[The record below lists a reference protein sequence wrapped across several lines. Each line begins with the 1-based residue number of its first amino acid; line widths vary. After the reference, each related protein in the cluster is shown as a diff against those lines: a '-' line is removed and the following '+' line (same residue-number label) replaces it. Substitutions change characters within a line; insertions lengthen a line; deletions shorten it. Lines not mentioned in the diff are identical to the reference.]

1 MKKDEEY
8 MEEAIKLAQ
17 QGFGKVNPNPLVGA
31 IVVKDDKI
39 IGRGWHKNFGGAHA
53 EVWALDE
60 AAENAKGATIYVTLE
75 PCSHH
80 GKTPPCA
87 EKIVKSGIKRC
98 IIACVDPNPLV
109 AGKGI
114 DILKN
119 AGIEVEVGI
128 LEKEAK
134 EINKIFFKYITKKEP
149 YLFLKCGITLDGK
162 LATRSGKSK
171 WITNDLAR
179 ERVQY
184 LRTKYMGIMVGIN
197 TILADNPSLD
207 SRMENARNPY
217 RIVVDPKL
225 ETPIDAKFLHFD
237 DKKAIIVTST
247 KNKTAEKIKVLKE
260 IGTNFIFLDGEIFE
274 MKTILKE
281 IGKLG
286 VDSILLEGGGGL
298 ISSAFK
304 ENIIDGG
311 EIFIAPKII
320 GDNSAISF
328 LNGFNFDSI
337 DEVFKLPNPKF
348 NIYGDNIS
356 VEFEMI

>member
-8 MEEAIKLAQ
+8 MKEAIKLAQ

-60 AAENAKGATIYVTLE
+60 AGENAKGATIYVTLE

-128 LEKEAK
+128 
-134 EINKIFFKYITKKEP
+134 
-149 YLFLKCGITLDGK
+149 
-162 LATRSGKSK
+162 
-171 WITNDLAR
+171 
-179 ERVQY
+179 
-184 LRTKYMGIMVGIN
+184 
-197 TILADNPSLD
+197 
-207 SRMENARNPY
+207 
-217 RIVVDPKL
+217 
-225 ETPIDAKFLHFD
+225 
-237 DKKAIIVTST
+237 
-247 KNKTAEKIKVLKE
+247 
-260 IGTNFIFLDGEIFE
+260 
-274 MKTILKE
+274 
-281 IGKLG
+281 
-286 VDSILLEGGGGL
+286 
-298 ISSAFK
+298 
-304 ENIIDGG
+304 
-311 EIFIAPKII
+311 
-320 GDNSAISF
+320 
-328 LNGFNFDSI
+328 
-337 DEVFKLPNPKF
+337 
-348 NIYGDNIS
+348 
-356 VEFEMI
+356 